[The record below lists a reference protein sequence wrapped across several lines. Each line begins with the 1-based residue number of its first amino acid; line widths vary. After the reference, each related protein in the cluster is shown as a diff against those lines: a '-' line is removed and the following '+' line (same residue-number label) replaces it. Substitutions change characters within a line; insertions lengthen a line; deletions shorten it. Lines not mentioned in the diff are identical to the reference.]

1 MRGRCGHQAVLGILL
16 VWLASACLGTEIPD
30 ANESS
35 KYLNAVR
42 EFADN
47 VLKYGRDTYGPKHT
61 PLFVDG
67 LNIHTHEPVK
77 WISPKG
83 DLSKTT
89 ETEEW
94 ILSNLAL
101 QQNLFRILDSLTAIT
116 GDPQYRQAAKEA
128 IKYAFENLRSPNGLF
143 YWGEVNAYDAGGD
156 TEVFRRN
163 YRDRCSFKA
172 IYPHYQLMW
181 EVDPN
186 ATEEFI
192 ETLWAAHIL
201 DWSNLDMDRIAPLD
215 KLQVTKGW
223 EHEYEGGPV
232 YFKSTGMSFCTTG
245 GDLCYAACMLSKL
258 SGKNEP
264 LIWGKRIAHR
274 YVETRDLRTGFSD
287 YAYTGER
294 NAFPFAEDF
303 DGHTIRPVMVDFGGG
318 DPANRRLFLPIYML
332 SPGLIGN
339 YACLQTVW
347 YFLAS
352 ELLGDEGNEF
362 KQWALEELTARG
374 KVAYR
379 REDNSWVPMLADGT
393 KLEGYVCEKDM
404 LGFARKGSVIKAW
417 QVDLTDFWAYALGY
431 RVTSDMFLWEMARN
445 IVRGNS
451 LGDIGAHPEGEAL
464 LDMSTDCHNAHAL
477 LGFLCLYERT
487 QQKALL
493 DMAKKIGDNILA
505 HKFYKGFF
513 VASNKHIYARFDVV
527 ESLSLLHLFVAVH
540 PDYPKPPL
548 VWPSDPRFSANYRYK
563 TPVYDVSVIY
573 TLTDSDAPPISLDEA
588 AAIGNASL
596 VKSLIAEGADINNVE
611 TDDFVTPLHRAVEN
625 GNEEV
630 VRLLLSE
637 GANVHAIAAFEG
649 RELTPFHIAV
659 EKGYNGIT
667 ELLIAAGANV
677 NAQDQAGS
685 TPLHIAVRIARK
697 DIVEVLINKGADVN
711 AKNGQGRTSIDIA
724 MRNGRMDIA
733 SVLIDNGAEVSIHT
747 AAQDGDQ
754 EKVKSILA
762 QGIDVDV
769 KDDSGQTAL
778 HIAAQNKHQDIV
790 ELLLSKGA
798 DVHAKE
804 KNGYTPL
811 FYGIWSNDANMVSL
825 LVDKGADVNC
835 TPPEGYPPLH
845 FAVWYENL
853 DIAKI
858 LMDHG
863 AKCDVKDGW
872 TAFRYAAD
880 ASNRDMINLFVSKGT
895 DVSDI
900 YRAACVG
907 DLDRVKNLIEQG
919 VAVDANDELGW
930 TPLYWAASM
939 GQEEVGEFL
948 LSKGAR
954 ADVKTQDGS
963 TPLHQASYSGAL
975 HLAELLISKGAE
987 VNAKNKQGN
996 TPLHNAAAGGH
1007 SQVGELLIAKG
1018 ADVNAKAQNNW
1029 TPLHRAALTGHK
1041 EMIEVLIAHGAD
1053 VSVKDS
1059 RGRTALDL
1067 AKQRGHT
1074 EIVELLLNN
1083 KSAISSALYG
1093 AVKNGDKQF
1102 VKELLDRS
1110 TDINAVD
1117 EYGLTFLHH
1126 AVAAGQK
1133 EIAAILLEHNA
1144 SVNIKDKAGRTPL
1157 HYAAEATYM
1166 PNDPQDWSV
1175 DMIRLLIDKGADI
1188 NIQDNIGFTPLHYA
1202 ARYYKHYLI
1211 QVLVEKGARIDIVD
1225 NRGRTPYEVMITTVE
1240 HLEVYMGSTNAVTHR
1255 NLRNELKEA
1264 SKLLL
1269 KKDCTYVVAPYG
1281 KDNNPGSKEN
1291 PLGSISAAVKLA
1303 NPGDVIVVRGGSYV
1317 FSRTLHLDKS
1327 GEPGDPI
1334 HLVAYPGEIPVL
1346 DFSEAKGGSVYVAGA
1361 YWHIKGLAIT
1371 HTMSPVQIHGSE
1383 AHHNILEQ
1391 VNAFDNEM
1399 AGMCINA
1406 DGAAYNI
1413 LLNCDAYRNYNFVSC
1428 GEGGD
1433 GFIVAWSVGPG
1444 NVLIGNRSWNNAD
1457 DGYDLWF
1464 SNEAVRLERCYSLR
1478 NGENIWNHPFWK
1490 GNGNGFKLG
1499 RGEGRHILINC
1510 IAWGHSASGF
1520 DLNNNSEGVT
1530 LRNCTGWDNLNNY
1543 YFMYGCN
1550 FEGNILRNNLSYGG
1564 RDSLKESV
1572 DNQFN
1577 SWDSGPGLVLTND
1590 DFVSLD
1596 DSMMSAPRNPG
1607 GSIPQN
1613 GFLKLASG
1621 SAAIDKGIDV
1631 GMPFVGVK
1639 PDLGA
1644 FEYDPNEA
1652 SEGYVKMLHQAVR
1665 DHDVEEINNLL
1676 TAGAGINDKD
1686 WLGYTPLHWA
1696 VYFGYPDLIELLIS
1710 KGADSNIQ
1718 SDTGRYALEIARA
1731 MAYPELEV
1739 LLRRL
1744 GAEAGGVSTN
1754 EASQETE
1761 AAEKQ
1766 ATAERNRSS

>member
-1 MRGRCGHQAVLGILL
+1 MRSLSSIHVVLGFILIISISPCF
-16 VWLASACLGTEIPD
+16 SAEQSTPKEGQE
-30 ANESS
+30 S
-35 KYLNAVR
+35 KYLQAVR

-83 DLSKTT
+83 DLSETT

-101 QQNLFRILDSLTAIT
+101 QQNLFRVLDSLTAIT
-116 GDPQYRQAAKEA
+116 SDPRYRQAAMDA
-128 IKYAFENLRSPNGLF
+128 IAYAFENLRTPNGLF
-143 YWGEVNAYDAGGD
+143 YWGEVNAYDAGSD

-232 YFKSTGMSFCTTG
+232 YFKSKGMSFCTTG

-274 YVETRDLRTGFSD
+274 YVETRYPRTGFSD

-303 DGHTIRPVMVDFGGG
+303 EGHTIRPVMVDFGGG

-379 REDNSWVPMLADGT
+379 KEDNSWVPMLADGT

-487 QQKALL
+487 QQQAFL

-540 PDYPKPPL
+540 PDYPKPPS

-563 TPVYDVSVIY
+563 TPVYDVSLIY
-573 TLTDSDAPPISLDEA
+573 TLTDSDAPPISLGEA
-588 AAIGNASL
+588 AAIGNANL
-596 VKSLIAEGADINNVE
+596 AKSLIAEGADINNVE

-659 EKGYNGIT
+659 EKGYKGII
-667 ELLIAAGANV
+667 ELLI
-677 NAQDQAGS
+677 S
-685 TPLHIAVRIARK
+685 
-697 DIVEVLINKGADVN
+697 KGADIN
-711 AKNGQGRTSIDIA
+711 AKDGQGRTPIDIA
-724 MRNGRMDIA
+724 MRNARMDIA
-733 SVLIDNGAEVSIHT
+733 SVLIDNGAEASLLTKMRVNMARQERRPVDLSLLT
-747 AAQDGDQ
+747 AAQNGEQQEVKVLLDQ
-754 EKVKSILA
+754 GADINA
-762 QGIDVDV
+762 
-769 KDDSGQTAL
+769 KDDQGMTPL
-778 HIAAQNKHQDIV
+778 HLAAQEGHKEVVEFLLSKDADINAQNIKGYTPLYSAIWNNDPNIV
-790 ELLLSKGA
+790 GLLVSKGA
-798 DVHAKE
+798 DVNFSPE
-804 KNGYTPL
+804 K
-811 FYGIWSNDANMVSL
+811 
-825 LVDKGADVNC
+825 
-835 TPPEGYPPLH
+835 GYPPLQH
-845 FAVWYENL
+845 AVWFENT
-853 DIAKI
+853 DIVRS
-858 LMDHG
+858 LVEHG
-863 AKCDVKDGW
+863 AKCDVKDKDGW

-880 ASNRDMINLFVSKGT
+880 ASNRDMINLFVSKGA
-895 DVSDI
+895 DVSGI

-930 TPLYWAASM
+930 TPLFWAASM

-975 HLAELLISKGAE
+975 HLAGLLISKGAE

-996 TPLHNAAAGGH
+996 TPLHNAASGGH
-1007 SQVGELLIAKG
+1007 SQVAELLIAKG

-1029 TPLHRAALTGHK
+1029 TPLHRAVLVGHNDTVAL
-1041 EMIEVLIAHGAD
+1041 LIAHGAD
-1053 VSVKDS
+1053 VSVKDR

-1067 AKQRGHT
+1067 AKQRGSA
-1074 EIVELLLNN
+1074 EIVEILTKAVQEQKAKEKEAEEKEIEKKEKPSEESLAKEVQEAETQQKAERSVGDQQELNRQLLGVV
-1083 KSAISSALYG
+1083 SSKG
-1093 AVKNGDKQF
+1093 NTF
-1102 VKELLDRS
+1102 VKTLYINNLLS
-1110 TDINAVD
+1110 KGADINAAD
-1117 EYGLTFLHH
+1117 EYGLTSLNY
-1126 AVAAGQK
+1126 AVNQGNKDIVTLLIAKGAAVEG
-1133 EIAAILLEHNA
+1133 
-1144 SVNIKDKAGRTPL
+1144 KDNAGRMPL
-1157 HYAAEATYM
+1157 HLAASLGDVDILNILITH
-1166 PNDPQDWSV
+1166 SV
-1175 DMIRLLIDKGADI
+1175 RFDVNA
-1188 NIQDNIGFTPLHYA
+1188 QDNFGFTPLHYA
-1202 ARYYKHYLI
+1202 AAKGHKEIVEALLKHNALVDIKDNTGRTSLHLVAGITSVLGRYTGSASIDPLTKGSVDMIKCLLDHGADINARENVQGWTPLHCAVRVYFYTP
-1211 QVLVEKGARIDIVD
+1211 VVELLLERGADSTIMD
-1225 NRGRTPYEVMITTVE
+1225 NRGMLPLAMIARIVDIQRAHTE
-1240 HLEVYMGSTNAVTHR
+1240 LPERIIHYRRMADLFRLYINAY
-1255 NLRNELKEA
+1255 
-1264 SKLLL
+1264 
-1269 KKDCTYVVAPYG
+1269 YVSPDG
-1281 KDNNPGSKEN
+1281 NDSNPGTIDN
-1291 PLGSISAAVKLA
+1291 PFSSIQEAISVAG
-1303 NPGDVIVVRGGSYV
+1303 PGDTIFVRAGTY
-1317 FSRTLHLDKS
+1317 TL
-1327 GEPGDPI
+1327 
-1334 HLVAYPGEIPVL
+1334 
-1346 DFSEAKGGSVYVAGA
+1346 
-1361 YWHIKGLAIT
+1361 
-1371 HTMSPVQIHGSE
+1371 
-1383 AHHNILEQ
+1383 
-1391 VNAFDNEM
+1391 
-1399 AGMCINA
+1399 
-1406 DGAAYNI
+1406 
-1413 LLNCDAYRNYNFVSC
+1413 
-1428 GEGGD
+1428 
-1433 GFIVAWSVGPG
+1433 
-1444 NVLIGNRSWNNAD
+1444 
-1457 DGYDLWF
+1457 
-1464 SNEAVRLERCYSLR
+1464 
-1478 NGENIWNHPFWK
+1478 
-1490 GNGNGFKLG
+1490 
-1499 RGEGRHILINC
+1499 
-1510 IAWGHSASGF
+1510 
-1520 DLNNNSEGVT
+1520 
-1530 LRNCTGWDNLNNY
+1530 
-1543 YFMYGCN
+1543 
-1550 FEGNILRNNLSYGG
+1550 
-1564 RDSLKESV
+1564 
-1572 DNQFN
+1572 
-1577 SWDSGPGLVLTND
+1577 
-1590 DFVSLD
+1590 
-1596 DSMMSAPRNPG
+1596 
-1607 GSIPQN
+1607 
-1613 GFLKLASG
+1613 
-1621 SAAIDKGIDV
+1621 
-1631 GMPFVGVK
+1631 
-1639 PDLGA
+1639 
-1644 FEYDPNEA
+1644 
-1652 SEGYVKMLHQAVR
+1652 
-1665 DHDVEEINNLL
+1665 
-1676 TAGAGINDKD
+1676 
-1686 WLGYTPLHWA
+1686 
-1696 VYFGYPDLIELLIS
+1696 
-1710 KGADSNIQ
+1710 
-1718 SDTGRYALEIARA
+1718 
-1731 MAYPELEV
+1731 
-1739 LLRRL
+1739 
-1744 GAEAGGVSTN
+1744 
-1754 EASQETE
+1754 
-1761 AAEKQ
+1761 
-1766 ATAERNRSS
+1766 